1 MQTRLGRNLVR
12 TSLAVL
18 LFTSLVSTASAQFS
32 PIPFIAS
39 ATANLTATPPTL
51 TITGSQYSTFV
62 APTVTLDGV
71 KLTVKSFTST
81 TIVAN
86 LGPVTSPGTYLLIV
100 TDRFFIGEFNV
111 TIGTV
116 GLTGATGPP
125 GIPGATGATGAK
137 GATGATGATGASG
150 TTGATGVTGP
160 SGATGATGATG
171 VTGPMGVTGPS
182 GAQGATGSTGATGAT
197 GPTGA
202 LGDTGATG
210 ATGAVGA
217 TGATGPCGGGAL
229 DFADFYALMPPDNIE
244 TVAIGGDVSFP
255 ENGPAMASSGIT
267 RTSLSTFNLANIG
280 TYQVMFQV
288 SVNEPG
294 QLVLTLN
301 DGAGA
306 VELASTVVGR
316 ATGTSQ
322 IVGMALVQTTVVN
335 STLTVR
341 NAGSPAALTITPKAG
356 GTSPVS
362 AHLVITQISGASG
375 ATCQTSIIAY

>member
-1 MQTRLGRNLVR
+1 
-12 TSLAVL
+12 
-18 LFTSLVSTASAQFS
+18 VSTASAQFS

-62 APTVTLDGV
+62 SPTVTLDGV

-86 LGPVTSPGTYLLIV
+86 LGPVTNPGTYLLIV
-100 TDRFFIGEFNV
+100 TDRFFIGEFDV
-111 TIGTV
+111 TIGAV

-150 TTGATGVTGP
+150 TTGATGPTGITGETGVPGATGFTGATGSTGVTGP
-160 SGATGATGATG
+160 AGVTGATGVTGSTGATGATGATG
-171 VTGPMGVTGPS
+171 VTG
-182 GAQGATGSTGATGAT
+182 ATGAT
-197 GPTGA
+197 G
-202 LGDTGATG
+202 DVGATG
-210 ATGAVGA
+210 PTGA

-229 DFADFYALMPPDNIE
+229 DFADFFALMPPDNFE

-255 ENGPAMASSGIT
+255 ENGPAMAGSGIT
-267 RTSLSTFNLANIG
+267 RTGLSTFNLANIG

-288 SVNEPG
+288 SVDEPG
-294 QLVLTLN
+294 QLGLTLN
-301 DGAGA
+301 DGAGG
-306 VELASTVVGR
+306 VELANTVVGR
-316 ATGTSQ
+316 AVGTSQ

-375 ATCQTSIIAY
+375 ATCQASIIAY

>member
-1 MQTRLGRNLVR
+1 
-12 TSLAVL
+12 
-18 LFTSLVSTASAQFS
+18 VSTASAQFS

-62 APTVTLDGV
+62 SPTVTLDGV

-86 LGPVTSPGTYLLIV
+86 LGPVTNPGTYLLIV